1 MTLHLHIELLDTTCT
16 TPIRDLEFSVEPG
29 QKPFSKLD
37 RDLRARLREFVF
49 ALTRKRQIPIRTVT
63 HDEADIADPAH
74 VTNLGQ
80 RPGETNL
87 V

>member
-1 MTLHLHIELLDTTCT
+1 MTLHLHIERLAATRTSL
-16 TPIRDLEFSVEPG
+16 IRDLEFSVEPG

-37 RDLRARLREFVF
+37 RDLRVRLREIVF
-49 ALTRKRQIPIRTVT
+49 ALVRKRQIPVRTVT

-74 VTNLGQ
+74 VNNLGQ
-80 RPGETNL
+80 GPEEINL